1 MKKTKVFASMAMA
14 AVMALSMG
22 SMAFAAAGPDIG
34 SGAQP
39 GYPDSTVTLAIT
51 DQDPVNLSAT
61 VPIYIPLAM
70 KKGTVTT
77 AAPAMYAPTDV
88 KIYNTSTTPV
98 EGSDLTAQDL
108 AIKVS
113 EIRASIDQSGPKT
126 WALTEAAALNG
137 GKNTMQLTMA
147 GGTFTELAA
156 NSQGSVSITPDA
168 AAGLEKIA
176 ADESALI
183 AIQAQAG
190 GKNSEYAVADAV
202 NLFKIRFVIESDP
215 IVP

>member
-1 MKKTKVFASMAMA
+1 MKKTKMIVAIAMA
-14 AVMALSMG
+14 AVLVLSVG

-39 GYPDSTVTLAIT
+39 GYPDSTVTLSIT
-51 DQDPVNLSAT
+51 DQDPINLSAT

-70 KKGTVTT
+70 KKGAT
-77 AAPAMYAPTDV
+77 AAAAPTVYAPTDV

-98 EGSDLTAQDL
+98 DGSTLTAEDL

-156 NSQGSVSITPDA
+156 NSQGSVSVIPDA
-168 AAGLEKIA
+168 AAGLSQIA
-176 ADESALI
+176 ADESALVS
-183 AIQAQAG
+183 IQAQAG

-215 IVP
+215 IIP

>member
-1 MKKTKVFASMAMA
+1 MKKTKVIVTIAMTV
-14 AVMALSMG
+14 VMVLSVG

-51 DQDPVNLSAT
+51 DQDPINLSAT

-70 KKGTVTT
+70 KKGTVNT
-77 AAPAMYAPTDV
+77 AAPTVYAPTDV

-98 EGSDLTAQDL
+98 EGSTLTAEDL

-126 WALTEAAALNG
+126 WALTEAAMTSV
-137 GKNTMQLTMA
+137 KNAMQLTMA

-156 NSQGSVSITPDA
+156 DSQGSVSVTPDA
-168 AAGLEKIA
+168 AAGLSQIA
-176 ADESALI
+176 ADESALVSV
-183 AIQAQAG
+183 QAQAG
-190 GKNSEYAVADAV
+190 GKNSDYVVGDAV

-215 IVP
+215 IIP